1 MELDPIYRPTDYTP
15 NDPYWNNQY
24 GLELIQADLAFDL
37 WDIDGG
43 EIPGQMTSGEI
54 VVGVV

>member
-1 MELDPIYRPTDYTP
+1 MT
-15 NDPYWNNQY
+15 PYWNNQY

-43 EIPGQMTSGEI
+43 EIPGQMASGEI
-54 VVGVV
+54 VVGIVDNGLEWDILIL